1 MRVHVL
7 GAGIIGLACA
17 VELLDRG
24 HRVTVVDPAP
34 GSGASRAAAG
44 MLAPAGEA
52 WHGEPEAWDLGV
64 RSAALWPA
72 YAARL
77 GVPLHRTGTLL
88 VGHDAGDAQLVARQV
103 ELLSGLGVDATE
115 LGPRDL
121 RDHEP
126 ALGRVVAGALLA
138 HDHAVDPRA
147 VVSALLRRVEL
158 VPEPP
163 ADRPEVTV
171 WATGSTLPPPYDAL
185 VRGVRGEVVR
195 ARCDDP
201 PRHVLRGWVRGD
213 SVYVVPRPDGE
224 VVIGASM
231 EEHAGP
237 PVVTLGGVERLLV
250 AARALVPSLDGAVLL
265 EALARDRPAT
275 ADHLPLVGPVDAD
288 TFLAAGHHRHGVLL
302 APLTARLLA
311 DAVEGGCV
319 EGAVDPR
326 RFDLPGAHPDAAEP
340 PVAAAERTRA

>member
-1 MRVHVL
+1 MRIHVL

-17 VELLDRG
+17 AELLDRG

-44 MLAPAGEA
+44 MLSPAGEA
-52 WHGEPEAWDLGV
+52 WHGEAEAWDLGV

-72 YAARL
+72 YAAAL

-103 ELLSGLGVDATE
+103 ELLSGLGVDAAE

-121 RDHEP
+121 REREP
-126 ALGRVVAGALLA
+126 ALGRAVSGAFLP

-147 VVSALLRRVEL
+147 VVSALLQRVEV
-158 VPEPP
+158 VPE
-163 ADRPEVTV
+163 RPSEQVDATV
-171 WATGSTLPPPYDAL
+171 WATGSTLPAPYDGL
-185 VRGVRGEVVR
+185 VRGVRGEVLR

-201 PRHVLRGWVRGD
+201 PRHVLRGWVRGEP
-213 SVYVVPRPDGE
+213 VYVVPRPGGE
-224 VVIGASM
+224 VVVGASV
-231 EEHAGP
+231 EEHARP

-250 AARALVPSLDGAVLL
+250 AARALVPSLDGAELL

-275 ADHLPLVGPVDAD
+275 PDHLPLIGPVGGG
-288 TFLAAGHHRHGVLL
+288 TFLAAGHFRHGVLL

-311 DAVEGGCV
+311 DALEGGSV
-319 EGAVDPR
+319 ERAVDPR
-326 RFDLPGAHPDAAEP
+326 RFDPPAARPDHAD
-340 PVAAAERTRA
+340 AERTRA